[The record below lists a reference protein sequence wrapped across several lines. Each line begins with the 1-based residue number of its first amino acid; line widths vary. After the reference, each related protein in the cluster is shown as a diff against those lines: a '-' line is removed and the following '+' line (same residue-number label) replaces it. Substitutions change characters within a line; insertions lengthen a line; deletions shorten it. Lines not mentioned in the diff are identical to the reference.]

1 MTQAQLQ
8 AYIATFTLTAT
19 GAADDA
25 GTSDIK
31 RKMLAHFVNV
41 GTSAS
46 PEWELLGYKQESA
59 SVASNY
65 DTTDLTDVTGESFTD
80 VNSKLEKLE
89 MSEYKINPTRTKF
102 LAEAIKLKAIDAED
116 QMQDYQ
122 ILTVYGF
129 MRNTSGACMAYVEDG
144 CSLILDN
151 LGGSGYTLSDVS
163 FTLSGRKTFGT
174 VAEIE
179 RTGTTFTEYTAP

>member
-8 AYIATFTLTAT
+8 TYIATFTLTST
-19 GAADDA
+19 GVSDEP

-41 GTSAS
+41 GTAEK

-59 SVASNY
+59 AVASNY
-65 DTTDLTDVTGESFTD
+65 DTTDVTDVTGESYTD
-80 VNSKLEKLE
+80 INSKLEKLE
-89 MSEYKINPTRTKF
+89 MSEYKINPNQTKF
-102 LAEAIKLKAIDAED
+102 LAEAIKLKAIDAEE

-129 MRNTSGACMAYVEDG
+129 LRNTDGACMAYKEDG
-144 CSLILDN
+144 CSLVLDN
-151 LGGSGYTLSDVS
+151 LGGQGYTLSDVA
-163 FTLSGRKTFGT
+163 FTLSGRKIFGT
-174 VAEIE
+174 VAEIQ
-179 RTGTTFTEYTAP
+179 RIGTTFTEYKPA